1 MIIDMITRIIYWHDG
16 IVFCSPIFDIF
27 LLLGV
32 LGVVVKAASL
42 FSTACNAE
50 QKLLSQISYCLVEYF
65 IQESEQKLL
74 AQGDL

>member
-1 MIIDMITRIIYWHDG
+1 MIIDMITRIIYWYDG

-32 LGVVVKAASL
+32 LGGVKAASL
-42 FSTACNAE
+42 LSTACNAE

-65 IQESEQKLL
+65 MQESELKLL
-74 AQGDL
+74 ALGDL